1 MVRLL
6 DGFNRS
12 YYNDVKLLY
21 SFLLINVNDFVFT
34 GHNTSD
40 HIQQVEPRD
49 QDPLSFQPKFEQV
62 KVKNEKTEPKE
73 PVLNGSSACDF
84 NSRPDCSFDRRSNE
98 EFELDRIALA
108 QFKLLEDW
116 RPDSEL
122 QQTETE
128 RLDGGPSLGKK
139 NIVFVF
145 VSWDICTLLM
155 ILYCVLYFINAS

>member
-6 DGFNRS
+6 DGFNQS
-12 YYNDVKLLY
+12 YYNDVKLLLY
-21 SFLLINVNDFVFT
+21 SSLLINVNGFVFT

-73 PVLNGSSACDF
+73 PVLKGSSACDF
-84 NSRPDCSFDRRSNE
+84 NSRPDYSFDRRSNE

-108 QFKLLEDW
+108 QFKLL

-128 RLDGGPSLGKK
+128 HLYGGPSLGKK
-139 NIVFVF
+139 NTVFVF

-155 ILYCVLYFINAS
+155 ILYCVFLYFINAS